1 MSDVLAPGELLPHSA
16 DWFRAL
22 AETTASAIFVYD
34 SSRFLYVNPAA
45 EELTGYS
52 EPELLRLGPDDLI
65 IPEHRDRARIS
76 SLRRI
81 GGSPAPARFELQIRR
96 RDGERRWVLF
106 AGALIHWSGEPA
118 SLGTAIDI
126 TERMRAEAALRRQVR
141 FEQSVAEVTRLFLQ
155 LPVLQLPRGVYYAFE
170 RLGPLIEAD
179 RAQLFLFADGAA
191 RCACRWRSIGDP
203 LPDLAGDVDG
213 PVLVEKDFP
222 YTMSFLSRHEPLR
235 IDDAA
240 ALPAEAAAERDL
252 CARGGISA
260 AVLVPLGGAERLH
273 GFLSFESF
281 QGARKWS
288 EEVLGMLAILAEV
301 LTGAFERQRAEL
313 ELLASRERLELAQ
326 KAGRSVVWEWDID
339 SDRIVLP
346 PVSIELFDVSPE
358 EIPKSGIELMRLIP
372 PADQERIHDALRRT
386 IHHGAP
392 YLVEHRII
400 SPAGHTRWM
409 AVRGQLITDERGR
422 RILGVSADVTE
433 HKLAEEALLA
443 EQERAAI
450 TLASIGDGVV
460 RTDAQGRVDYLNPV
474 AEQLTGCP
482 LAKAL
487 GRPIGQVYQLVDE
500 ATGAPRPNP
509 VERCLAEGQVVVR
522 LTGHSLLLRSDGEQ
536 FAVRDSAAPVR
547 DRSGVIIGAV
557 LVVQDVTQLRGLER
571 EMLYLAR
578 HDSLTGLINRRELER
593 QLEAAISSA
602 AAGRHHCFC
611 YLDLD
616 EFKLVNDSCGHVAGD
631 ELLRQLTALLA
642 GHVRASDVL
651 ARLGGD
657 EFGVLL
663 RDCTLQGAAAAADN
677 LCRAVRQFRFGWEDR
692 IFEIG
697 VSIGVVPIT
706 AESGT
711 LTQVLSA
718 ADSAC
723 YVAKEQGRNRVHL
736 YQPDDHAM
744 AARYGE
750 MQWVH
755 RIQRGFEDRRFHLFH
770 QPIKACTAGP
780 EMSEILLRLRGE
792 DGELLSTPS
801 FIAAA
806 ERYHLIRTID
816 RWVVEEALQA
826 IGRKGGD
833 RVYAVNLSGQSIGD
847 PGFLDYLLA
856 RVRHGPVSPSRLCF
870 EITETASI
878 ANLARA
884 RQFITA
890 LKEVGCRF
898 VLDDFGSGVSSFA
911 YLRSLPVDFLKIDG
925 ESVRHLSS
933 DPVQHALVQSIHQVG
948 HLMGLVTIAESV
960 EDEETWEALRA
971 MGVDYGQ
978 GYWLGM
984 PEPL

>member
-1 MSDVLAPGELLPHSA
+1 MSDVLAPGELLPLSA

-22 AETTASAIFVYD
+22 AETTATAIFVYD
-34 SSRFLYVNPAA
+34 ARRFLYVNPAA

-52 EPELLRLGPDDLI
+52 EAELLRLAPDDLMV
-65 IPEHRDRARIS
+65 PEHRGWLRASR
-76 SLRRI
+76 LRRV
-81 GGSPAPARFELQIRR
+81 GGTAAPARFELQLLR
-96 RDGERRWVLF
+96 RDGERRWILF
-106 AGALIHWSGEPA
+106 TGALIHWAGEPA
-118 SLGTAIDI
+118 GLGTAIDI
-126 TERMRAEAALRRQVR
+126 SERMRAEAALRRQVR

-155 LPVLQLPRGVYYAFE
+155 LPVSQIPRGVFYAFE
-170 RLGPLIEAD
+170 RIGPLIAAD
-179 RAQLFLFADGAA
+179 RAQLFLLADGAA
-191 RCACRWRSIGDP
+191 RCACRWRSDGDP
-203 LPDLAGDVDG
+203 GPPTSTDFDG
-213 PVLVEKDFP
+213 PVFLEKDFT
-222 YTMSFLSRHEPLR
+222 YAMSFLSRREPVR
-235 IDDAA
+235 IDDTAT
-240 ALPAEAAAERDL
+240 LPAEAAAERAL
-252 CARGGISA
+252 CARLGMRA
-260 AVLVPLGGAERLH
+260 AVLVPLAGSDRLH

-281 QGARKWS
+281 REPRHWT
-288 EEVLGMLAILAEV
+288 EDVVGMLAILAEV
-301 LTGAFERQRAEL
+301 LTGAYERQHAEL

-339 SDRIVLP
+339 RDRMLLP
-346 PVSIELFDVSPE
+346 PVSMELFGVTAE
-358 EIPKSGIELMRLIP
+358 EVPKSGVELMRLIP
-372 PADQERIHDALRRT
+372 AADQERIHEALRRT

-392 YLVEHRII
+392 YLLEHRII
-400 SPAGHTRWM
+400 SPGGQTRWL
-409 AVRGQLITDERGR
+409 AVRGQLIVDDRGR
-422 RILGVSADVTE
+422 RVLGVSADVTE

-443 EQERAAI
+443 EQERAAV

-474 AEQLTGCP
+474 AEQLTGHT
-482 LAKAL
+482 LADAL
-487 GRPIGQVYQLVDE
+487 GRPVGEVYQLVDE
-500 ATGAPRPNP
+500 ATGQPRPNP

-547 DRSGVIIGAV
+547 DRNGVIIGAV

-593 QLEAAISSA
+593 QLETAIVTA
-602 AAGRHHCFC
+602 AAGRHHCLC

-642 GHVRASDVL
+642 GHVRSSDLL

-663 RDCTLQGAAAAADN
+663 RDCTLQGAAAAAEN
-677 LCRAVRQFRFGWEDR
+677 FCRTVRQFRFAWEDR

-706 AESGT
+706 ADSGS
-711 LTQVLSA
+711 LAQVLSA
-718 ADSAC
+718 ADAAC
-723 YVAKEQGRNRVHL
+723 YVAKEHGRNRVHI
-736 YQPDDHAM
+736 YQPDDRAM
-744 AARYGE
+744 AERYGE

-755 RIQRGFEDRRFHLFH
+755 RIQRGFEDRRFYLFQ
-770 QPIKACTAGP
+770 QPIRPCAGGF

-792 DGELLSTPS
+792 DGEPLPTPS

-816 RWVVEEALQA
+816 RWVVEEALHA
-826 IGRKGGD
+826 IGRLDGE
-833 RVYAVNLSGQSIGD
+833 RVYAINLSGQSIGD
-847 PGFLDYLLA
+847 PGFLDYVLG
-856 RVRHGPVSPSRLCF
+856 RVRNGPVPPHRLCF

-878 ANLARA
+878 ANLSRA
-884 RQFITA
+884 RQFIAA

-925 ESVRHLSS
+925 EFVRHLRT
-933 DPVQHALVQSIHQVG
+933 DPVQRALVQSIHQVG

-960 EDEETWEALRA
+960 EDEATWEALRA

-984 PEPL
+984 PAAL